1 MMRRFSAAILGAV
14 LLSSPVMAQQRLPQS
29 GLYIG
34 GSLGQ
39 STFWDVDNVEFD
51 LLGIMFSG
59 IAGYRFSPGFRA
71 EAELLYESA
80 DIDNSNADVEVTR
93 FLASAY
99 FDLNGFDMLGLSGIR
114 PYGGIGGGLA
124 NVDIGVDDDT
134 EITLHGE
141 VGVSAPIAGNL
152 ELVPGIRISY
162 TTLDGGG
169 DDLWV
174 TQLRAGIRYS
184 F

>member
-1 MMRRFSAAILGAV
+1 MK
-14 LLSSPVMAQQRLPQS
+14 RLA
-29 GLYIG
+29 
-34 GSLGQ
+34 
-39 STFWDVDNVEFD
+39 T
-51 LLGIMFSG
+51 
-59 IAGYRFSPGFRA
+59 A
-71 EAELLYESA
+71 
-80 DIDNSNADVEVTR
+80 
-93 FLASAY
+93 
-99 FDLNGFDMLGLSGIR
+99 LGLVASLTVPVQGL
-114 PYGGIGGGLA
+114 IG
-124 NVDIGVDDDT
+124 NPNTRHQFDIGVDDDT